1 MNKFMRL
8 MVFFDLPVVKD
19 RDRKAAAKFRR
30 FLLKDGYVM
39 VQWSVYSRLC
49 NGSDSIETH
58 KQRLKQNLPQKGSV
72 RCLILS
78 EKQYSSIDILLGTST
93 FHDLDEST
101 DLINIFEKEYYK
113 RDRVQFSK
121 IFLDEKSP

>member
-8 MVFFDLPVVKD
+8 LVFFDLPVVKD
-19 RDRKAAAKFRR
+19 RDRKVAAKFRR

-49 NGSDSIETH
+49 NGTDSIETH
-58 KQRLKQNLPQKGSV
+58 KQRLKQNLPHNGSV
-72 RCLILS
+72 RCLVLT

-93 FHDLDEST
+93 FHDMDESS
-101 DLINIFEKEYYK
+101 DLINIF
-113 RDRVQFSK
+113 
-121 IFLDEKSP
+121 

>member
-19 RDRKAAAKFRR
+19 SDRKAAAKFRR
-30 FLLKDGYVM
+30 FLLKDGYIM

-49 NGSDSIETH
+49 NGADSIETH
-58 KQRLKQNLPQKGSV
+58 KQRLKQNLPQKGAV

-93 FHDLDEST
+93 FHDMDEST
-101 DLINIFEKEYYK
+101 DLINIF
-113 RDRVQFSK
+113 
-121 IFLDEKSP
+121 

>member
-58 KQRLKQNLPQKGSV
+58 KQRLKQNLPQNGSLPYIV
-72 RCLILS
+72 
-78 EKQYSSIDILLGTST
+78 
-93 FHDLDEST
+93 
-101 DLINIFEKEYYK
+101 
-113 RDRVQFSK
+113 
-121 IFLDEKSP
+121 